1 MCEQIRIVL
10 RNAGNIN
17 PENIE
22 DYLKKDGYL
31 ALAKALESTREEVI
45 DIISSSNLRGRGGG
59 GFPTGLKWKF
69 TLQAKS
75 DENM

>member
-22 DYLKKDGYL
+22 DYLKKRWL
-31 ALAKALESTREEVI
+31 FSLSK
-45 DIISSSNLRGRGGG
+45 SSRIY
-59 GFPTGLKWKF
+59 
-69 TLQAKS
+69 
-75 DENM
+75 